1 MTKVNGVVFTPAAFA
16 TLNLLATPLWILDR
30 QRLHLLWANQASL
43 PLWQAASLAELLQRE
58 FSSPSEGLQAKWRTY
73 WQQLRQGKPVVE
85 PWFFYQEGHI
95 TVVQCHISLIKLEAG
110 QEAILVEGKRGS
122 LDQLSREPSQ
132 GLEIRCIHDPL
143 TERTV
148 QLLLERKKVTT
159 EAPVLT
165 TPPSLLLN
173 LLASLPALIWFSG
186 SDCQLQYV
194 NQAWLAFTGQT
205 LPQALRAT
213 WLSDI
218 HPDDYD
224 HCLSVYWQAFALG
237 QPFTVEHRL
246 RHHDGTYH
254 WVTNTGKPLSDLDGS
269 FSGYVGFCSDIT
281 QYKQIEAKQQVQEHT
296 VQLQQALHFESTLK
310 QITDRVRDS
319 LDERLILQTVVQ
331 ALAVTL
337 QVICC
342 DIAIYN
348 EARTTSTI
356 CYDYTDGSIP
366 SAQGAVV
373 QMAES
378 YDPAIHAQLLQ
389 RLCFQFCPLVLNQV
403 RPLKEPIAILSCPI
417 VDDQGVLGDMWLSK
431 PRHDHFNELEIRLIQ
446 QVTNQ
451 TAIALRQ
458 ARLYQAAQTQISEL
472 DRLNRL
478 KDDFLSTVSHELRS
492 PMANIK
498 MATQMLELVMAK
510 VGLFEQEPTAKQYF
524 RILQEECQREL
535 SLIND
540 LLDLA
545 RLDAE
550 VEALRLTPVDLEPWL
565 SDLVEPFREKA
576 QQQQQQLR
584 LTVPSALP
592 LLTTD
597 RPMLTRVLSELLT
610 NACKY
615 TRAGEQITVAA
626 QRQADALQ
634 ISVTNSGIEIPA
646 KELAH
651 IFDKFYRIPNY
662 DPWRHGGTG
671 LGLALVQKLVERL
684 GATIAVTSAAGQTA
698 FVVSLPLLAAA
709 LP

>member
-1 MTKVNGVVFTPAAFA
+1 MGIDHGLELVVTEAVDPDYPSILGRITRVTSWLEPQFQRCQLGQVSSFDNIATAALDQPYKDF
-16 TLNLLATPLWILDR
+16 LLQLQVKAKLAVPLYQGDCLWG
-30 QRLHLLWANQASL
+30 LLVIHHCKTSHS
-43 PLWQAASLAELLQRE
+43 WQQTEIELLQQLAVQVNRAIQQAE
-58 FSSPSEGLQAKWRTY
+58 LYQQVQQFNAGL
-73 WQQLRQGKPVVE
+73 
-85 PWFFYQEGHI
+85 
-95 TVVQCHISLIKLEAG
+95 
-110 QEAILVEGKRGS
+110 
-122 LDQLSREPSQ
+122 
-132 GLEIRCIHDPL
+132 
-143 TERTV
+143 
-148 QLLLERKKVTT
+148 
-159 EAPVLT
+159 
-165 TPPSLLLN
+165 
-173 LLASLPALIWFSG
+173 
-186 SDCQLQYV
+186 
-194 NQAWLAFTGQT
+194 
-205 LPQALRAT
+205 
-213 WLSDI
+213 
-218 HPDDYD
+218 
-224 HCLSVYWQAFALG
+224 
-237 QPFTVEHRL
+237 
-246 RHHDGTYH
+246 
-254 WVTNTGKPLSDLDGS
+254 
-269 FSGYVGFCSDIT
+269 
-281 QYKQIEAKQQVQEHT
+281 KQQVQEQT
-296 VQLQQALHFESTLK
+296 AQLQQALHFESTLK

-366 SAQGAVV
+366 SAQGALV

-378 YDPAIHAQLLQ
+378 YDPAIHTQLLQ
-389 RLCFQFCPLVLNQV
+389 SLCFQFCPLVLNQA
-403 RPLKEPIAILSCPI
+403 RPLKEPITILSCPI
-417 VDDQGVLGDMWLSK
+417 RDDQGVLGDMWLSK
-431 PRHDHFNELEIRLIQ
+431 PMHDHFNELEIRLIQ

-472 DRLNRL
+472 DRLNSL

-550 VEALRLTPVDLEPWL
+550 VEALRLTPVAVEPWL
-565 SDLVEPFREKA
+565 SHLVEPFREKA

-584 LTVPSALP
+584 LTVSSALP

-597 RPMLTRVLSELLT
+597 IPMLTRVLSELLT

-626 QRQADALQ
+626 QREADALQ
-634 ISVTNSGIEIPA
+634 ISVANSGSEIPA
-646 KELAH
+646 KELAR
-651 IFDKFYRIPNY
+651 IFDKFYRIPNH

-684 GATIAVTSAAGQTA
+684 GATIVVTSAAGQTA
-698 FVVSLPLLAAA
+698 FVVRFPLLAAA
-709 LP
+709 LS

>member
-1 MTKVNGVVFTPAAFA
+1 MRIPC
-16 TLNLLATPLWILDR
+16 R
-30 QRLHLLWANQASL
+30 SC
-43 PLWQAASLAELLQRE
+43 E
-58 FSSPSEGLQAKWRTY
+58 
-73 WQQLRQGKPVVE
+73 
-85 PWFFYQEGHI
+85 
-95 TVVQCHISLIKLEAG
+95 
-110 QEAILVEGKRGS
+110 
-122 LDQLSREPSQ
+122 
-132 GLEIRCIHDPL
+132 
-143 TERTV
+143 
-148 QLLLERKKVTT
+148 
-159 EAPVLT
+159 
-165 TPPSLLLN
+165 
-173 LLASLPALIWFSG
+173 
-186 SDCQLQYV
+186 
-194 NQAWLAFTGQT
+194 
-205 LPQALRAT
+205 
-213 WLSDI
+213 
-218 HPDDYD
+218 
-224 HCLSVYWQAFALG
+224 
-237 QPFTVEHRL
+237 
-246 RHHDGTYH
+246 
-254 WVTNTGKPLSDLDGS
+254 NT
-269 FSGYVGFCSDIT
+269 
-281 QYKQIEAKQQVQEHT
+281 A
-296 VQLQQALHFESTLK
+296 
-310 QITDRVRDS
+310 
-319 LDERLILQTVVQ
+319 
-331 ALAVTL
+331 
-337 QVICC
+337 
-342 DIAIYN
+342 
-348 EARTTSTI
+348 
-356 CYDYTDGSIP
+356 
-366 SAQGAVV
+366 
-373 QMAES
+373 
-378 YDPAIHAQLLQ
+378 
-389 RLCFQFCPLVLNQV
+389 LNQV

-576 QQQQQQLR
+576 QQQQQQQLR